1 MARCWEQLSALVEG
15 ITAGCEAVAGPAPV
29 ALLEAVQRMAAAW
42 VGRAVRVAP
51 RRTAVARG
59 GRPGR
64 VRHGSVRISPCVR
77 EGVVETNGERQG
89 GAKILVEV
97 AERAFAPS
105 RVQT

>member
-1 MARCWEQLSALVEG
+1 MARCWVQLSALVEG
-15 ITAGCEAVAGPAPV
+15 ITAGREAVAGRATAV
-29 ALLEAVQRMAAAW
+29 LLEAVQCMAAAW